1 MSINQNIIKTIFQ
14 RGTDFSFYIANE
26 EAETWGSKKKLMA
39 PINTFSW

>member
-26 EAETWGSKKKLMA
+26 EAELGG
-39 PINTFSW
+39 